1 MLVDRS
7 LIHFNEVYQRMGV
20 LLTNDDLAGESK
32 YESALPGIVNKLAE
46 RGLLEEATEQKWF
59 YLDGWKNREGEPL
72 PLIIQ
77 NGWRLQLCHQRFG
90 LYFG

>member
-1 MLVDRS
+1 
-7 LIHFNEVYQRMGV
+7 MGV

-46 RGLLEEATEQKWF
+46 RGLLEESDGAKVV

-72 PLIIQ
+72 PLIC
-77 NGWRLQLCHQRFG
+77 L
-90 LYFG
+90 LYTSPSPRDYAASRMPSSA